1 MKLIPIMTEKSMK
14 LTKDS
19 GFTFW
24 VPMNLTKL
32 EIKAVIEKS
41 FGVNVLTVRTI
52 NAKGGTKKNVRGK
65 VQRIKAGKKAI
76 VILKPGQKIE
86 AFEEEKKVK
95 KAKKKVAKKETK

>member
-1 MKLIPIMTEKSMK
+1 MKLIPILTEKSVR

-32 EIKAVIEKS
+32 EIKSIIEKS
-41 FGVNVLTVRTI
+41 FGVHVMTVRTI
-52 NAKGGTKKNVRGK
+52 NLKGGTKKNIRGR

-76 VILKPGQKIE
+76 VMLKAGEKIE
-86 AFEEEKKVK
+86 AFIEEKKPAKKKVK
-95 KAKKKVAKKETK
+95 KNAKS